1 MPFSSSAP
9 PPASRHPSQ
18 APPSRPSL
26 PLLVDVTPRSLTVE
40 TVSGYCDVIVARNT
54 KIPCEESRVFVTA
67 HDGQQAVH
75 VRVGQG
81 ESPRFFDNT
90 LLGQLELTGLRPAPR
105 GKVQVIVTFALDTDG
120 ILDVRAADA
129 ETGRAAHARIRLIGL
144 PDSSEVER
152 MAAQHQRWDVR

>member
-1 MPFSSSAP
+1 
-9 PPASRHPSQ
+9 
-18 APPSRPSL
+18 
-26 PLLVDVTPRSLTVE
+26 LLIDVTPRSLTVE
-40 TVSGYCDVIVARNT
+40 TVSGFCDVIVTRNT

-90 LLGQLELTGLRPAPR
+90 LLGELELTGLRPAPR
-105 GKVQVIVTFALDTDG
+105 GKVPVVVTFSLDTDG

-129 ETGRAAHARIRLIGL
+129 ETGKAARARIRLVGL
-144 PDSSEVER
+144 PDSGEIDR
-152 MAAQHQRWDVR
+152 MAAQHQRRHLR